1 MYPRHFRR
9 AHDNW
14 QKGCK
19 LFHSPICIILKTG
32 VKDLKELEYPFDAEY
47 VMKKRKS
54 LKRTLLADGSSRL
67 KKKIAVLG
75 GSTTNDIVVYLDLF
89 LLNNGIEAEF
99 YQSEYA
105 QYWQD
110 AMFPPQELIDFKP
123 DLVFIHTTSR
133 NLISYP
139 TTADS
144 NEEIDKLLDAEMQK
158 FTSMWESIQ
167 NTHHC
172 PIIQNNFELP
182 FYRLMGNRDCWDRRG
197 KTNYVSRL
205 NERIYEYA
213 SSHEGFFVND
223 INFMAASFGL
233 RRWSDP
239 SYWNMYKYAMC
250 PDAIPEFSF
259 NLANIVKSVFGKN
272 KKALA
277 LDLDN
282 TLWGGVVGD
291 DGVDGIQIGQE
302 TGVSQSY
309 YEFQSYVKSLKSLGI
324 LLTVCSKNDHEN
336 AIAGLE
342 HPEGALKP
350 DDFIIIKAN
359 WENKDRN
366 IIETANELN
375 ILPDSIVFA
384 DDNPA
389 EREIVRAQ
397 VAGCAVPEMDGV
409 ENYIIDLDRNGYFE
423 VTNFSADDLRR
434 NEMYKANAERA
445 AQQASFG
452 DYTEYLRSLEMTAVI
467 DDFMPIYLQRITQL
481 TNKSNQFNVTTKR
494 YTEPEME
501 ETFNSSEYIRLYGK
515 LVDKFGD
522 NGVVS
527 VVIGHKNGDVL
538 DMDLWIMS
546 CRVLKR
552 DMELAMLDRLVERA
566 KEQGIKTIRGYYY
579 PTAKNKMVKELYGT
593 FGFTKL
599 SEDKDGNS
607 VWELQTEG
615 YEVQNHVIKVGD
627 NSSIK

>member
-1 MYPRHFRR
+1 M
-9 AHDNW
+9 
-14 QKGCK
+14 
-19 LFHSPICIILKTG
+19 
-32 VKDLKELEYPFDAEY
+32 KELEYPFDTEY

-54 LKRTLLADGSSRL
+54 IRRTLLSDDSTRL
-67 KKKIAVLG
+67 KKKIAVFG

-110 AMFPPQELIDFKP
+110 AMFPSEDLLSFSP
-123 DLVFIHTTSR
+123 DIVFIHTTNR
-133 NLISYP
+133 NINSFP

-144 NEEIDKLLDAEMQK
+144 ADEVNALLEGEYSRFEQMWQK
-158 FTSMWESIQ
+158 ITK
-167 NTHHC
+167 TYHC
-172 PIIQNNFELP
+172 PIIQNNFEMP
-182 FYRLMGNRDCWDRRG
+182 FYRLMGNRDCSDYRG
-197 KTNYVSRL
+197 KSNFITRL
-205 NERIYEYA
+205 NEKFYEY
-213 SSHEGFFVND
+213 SQVHEGFYIND
-223 INFMAASFGL
+223 INFMSASYGL
-233 RRWSDP
+233 KAWSNP
-239 SYWNMYKYAMC
+239 TYWNMYKYAMC
-250 PDAIPEFSF
+250 VEAIPEFSF
-259 NLANIVKSVFGKN
+259 NLANIIKSVFGKN

-309 YEFQSYVKSLKSLGI
+309 YEFQSYVKQLKSLGVI
-324 LLTVCSKNDHEN
+324 LTVCSKNDHEN
-336 AIAGLE
+336 AIAGLN

-397 VAGCAVPEMDGV
+397 VPGAAVPLMDSV
-409 ENYIIDLDRNGYFE
+409 ENYIINLDRNGYFE
-423 VTNFSADDLRR
+423 VTSFSADDLKR
-434 NEMYKANAERA
+434 NEMYKANVQRA
-445 AQQASFG
+445 ARQAAFG
-452 DYTEYLRSLEMTAVI
+452 DYTEYLLSLDMTAVI
-467 DDFMPIYLQRITQL
+467 DDFLPVYIQRITQL

-494 YTEPEME
+494 YTQTEME
-501 ETFNSSEYIRLYGK
+501 AVSESGEYIRLYGK

-522 NGVVS
+522 NGIVS

-538 DMDLWIMS
+538 DVELWLMS

-552 DMELAMLDRLVERA
+552 DMELAMLDRLADKCRE
-566 KEQGIKTIRGYYY
+566 EGIKVIRGYYY
-579 PTAKNKMVKELYGT
+579 PTAKNNMVRELYGR
-593 FGFTKL
+593 FGFSKV
-599 SEDKDGNS
+599 SEDESGNT
-607 VWELQTEG
+607 VWELSVEG
-615 YEVQNHVIKVGD
+615 YDPQNKVIRVEG
-627 NSSIK
+627 NSSVKSI